1 MNAINNNGANPATRN
16 AVDFDAFAFNMFLS
30 KTFQDL
36 LKKPELDDDASAPS
50 SAAVGE
56 INKTIASAMAQ
67 SISGFGL

>member
-1 MNAINNNGANPATRN
+1 MNAINNTGANPATGN
-16 AVDFDAFAFNMFLS
+16 NVDFDAFAFNTVLG

-36 LKKPELDDDASAPS
+36 LKKPELDEETSAQS

-56 INKTIASAMAQ
+56 LNKTIASAMAQ

>member
-1 MNAINNNGANPATRN
+1 MNAINNTGANNATRN
-16 AVDFDAFAFNMFLS
+16 AVDFDAFAFNTVLS

-36 LKKPELDDDASAPS
+36 LKKPELDDDASAQS

-56 INKTIASAMAQ
+56 INKTIASSMAQ